1 MSRNRVVYPAA
12 AAAAL
17 LAVLP
22 IARADPT
29 IMELGEHLAQECT
42 SCHRKD
48 GTEKGIP
55 PIVGWAVPEFVTT
68 MRFYKT
74 GERTNPAMVSV
85 AKSLDD
91 DQLTALAVYWGSLKR
106 PGRK

>member
-1 MSRNRVVYPAA
+1 MSRSRVLHFAVTAS
-12 AAAAL
+12 AL
-17 LAVLP
+17 LVLVP
-22 IARADPT
+22 IARADPNL
-29 IMELGEHLAQECT
+29 MELGEHLAQECT

>member
-1 MSRNRVVYPAA
+1 MSRSRIVV
-12 AAAAL
+12 L
-17 LAVLP
+17 ITSAVAVILSAP
-22 IARADPT
+22 SARSDPGL
-29 IMELGEHLAQECT
+29 MALGEHLAQECT

-48 GTEKGIP
+48 GSEKGIP
-55 PIVGWAVPEFVTT
+55 PIVGWKVPEFVTT

-91 DQLTALAVYWGSLKR
+91 DQLTALAMYWGSLKR